1 MADVDPFAT
10 ATELIGAL
18 LARHV
23 SARALMEHVASF
35 VRPTRQ
41 PLVQPTCP

>member
-10 ATELIGAL
+10 ATEL
-18 LARHV
+18 LAVLRARRV
-23 SARALMEHVASF
+23 SARELGKQVASV